1 MKVKALYIEDNPAD
15 ARILQEFI
23 KEQNEDIEI
32 ESITTLQEGIKV
44 FNEANYD
51 IILLDLQLPDSTN
64 LSSLVTLVSK
74 ITYDVPIIVF
84 TVLGEEQMGM
94 KAIEMGAQDY
104 LVKDETNSLLL
115 VKSIKYSL
123 ARKSFEKK
131 IKESLQ
137 EKELLLKELNHR
149 VKNNLQMMH
158 SIINIQLYSITDNS
172 IIEQLKLVQ
181 NRIQS
186 LGLIHNQLNR
196 GNNVTDVDLK
206 EYLNELLD
214 NIKFSFSFDESK
226 IKIIRDIDVIK
237 LDYNSVVPIGL
248 VVNELVT
255 NSIKYAFPANR
266 KGIIKIGVYNC
277 GEDIEINIED
287 DGVGFPQGFDFE
299 NSGGSGIQ
307 LVRLLIEQ
315 IEGKIE
321 LIRKGGSKYKILLTK
336 ARVFET
342 A

>member
-158 SIINIQLYSITDNS
+158 SIINIQLYSSTDNS